1 MRHDRPAAGTRLLA
15 VFRFRAL
22 SYDSRFC
29 AASLGEVLPD
39 PVPFRYRLWSQAEF
53 LVEQQ
58 GDGLR
63 STDRRP
69 RGARGDATEDGEDV
83 RSIVERQLRF
93 NLLGPL
99 EAWDGDKR
107 LRLGGGIQE
116 RVLATLLLEPGKIL
130 PVSRLVAAAWAEEPP
145 ATSSHQVRKAIGD
158 LRRRIPRGSEVLVTD
173 GPGYRA
179 QLADAQLDLS
189 EFNALAATAREAS
202 AAGRTRE
209 AVKALSNAL
218 ALWRGPVLTGEGG
231 PVVEAAATAL
241 EERRLAA
248 AEELFGL
255 RLALGEHGEL
265 VIDLRQYVEQYPLRE
280 NLRGQLM
287 LALYRSQRQ
296 AEALEEYGK
305 VRELL
310 VEELG
315 IDPGPKLTKLYED
328 ILRES
333 AELAPPLSPQPVPA
347 PASPSSVESPCTLP
361 YDLSDFSGRE
371 SQLGEIL
378 QRARQDRSGGT
389 RILAVDGMG
398 GSGKTSLAVRAAHQ
412 LADCFPDGQLY
423 IDLRGYSPD
432 QQPLSPVSALGTLL
446 RALGLPDDRIPDDLV
461 DRTALWRT
469 TLIGKRVLILLD
481 NAADAAVVR
490 PLLPTDLGCLT
501 LVTSRARLLDLDGAH
516 WLCLEVMSPEES
528 LTLVGEALDERVAAE
543 PEAAAELARLCGH
556 LPLALRIVTARLSN
570 RPRWTL
576 QYMVDRL
583 HDETRRLDELSMGER
598 SVAAALRLSYQ
609 ALDENSRAAFR
620 TLALHPGDID
630 VYVAGALLD
639 TRTRQGEDI
648 LEFLLDVHLIEQPE
662 IGRYIFH
669 DLVSSFARGL
679 HGGARAHADKAAVER
694 VLGYYLT
701 LTETACRILFP
712 GRRHL
717 ATGIEE
723 SACDMPEVKSADQ
736 ARAWFA
742 REQNTLIPLVTLA
755 LQHGFDRHAVH
766 LARNVVFHLN
776 ACGLLDEFEE
786 MARIAVTAARRLG
799 DDGLLGMSLANLGVA
814 CWEMGALTEGA
825 EVAREGRDLA
835 ARVGDGGTEAHGD
848 STLGL
853 YMSLLGRFPEAL
865 SHLERALAKERELGL
880 RRAEAETLT
889 ILSTLYEQWGRY
901 REAAEAAE
909 SAVELCRQLG
919 QHENK
924 LVALI
929 DLGFARVGLGAYTEA
944 EAAVD
949 EARNLCGDAREPGIV
964 ALTLALSAEI
974 TYTLGAEEQALVYA
988 RRALALVESSASP
1001 LRSAKVRN
1009 TAGRVYYKSGKF
1021 RLAMELH
1028 TKAHELA
1035 ARLDYRCEEAYARL
1049 GMALASEA
1057 LGDVRAAAA
1066 HRAACEE
1073 MFAAM
1078 EVPPG
1083 IRRQ

>member
-1 MRHDRPAAGTRLLA
+1 M
-15 VFRFRAL
+15 
-22 SYDSRFC
+22 
-29 AASLGEVLPD
+29 
-39 PVPFRYRLWSQAEF
+39 
-53 LVEQQ
+53 
-58 GDGLR
+58 
-63 STDRRP
+63 
-69 RGARGDATEDGEDV
+69 

-412 LADCFPDGQLY
+412 LADFFPDGQLY

-1057 LGDVRAAAA
+1057 LGDVQAAAA

>member
-1 MRHDRPAAGTRLLA
+1 M
-15 VFRFRAL
+15 
-22 SYDSRFC
+22 
-29 AASLGEVLPD
+29 
-39 PVPFRYRLWSQAEF
+39 
-53 LVEQQ
+53 
-58 GDGLR
+58 
-63 STDRRP
+63 
-69 RGARGDATEDGEDV
+69 
-83 RSIVERQLRF
+83 RSIVDGQLRF

-107 LRLGGGIQE
+107 LRLGGVIQE
-116 RVLATLLLEPGKIL
+116 RVLATLLLEPGKVL
-130 PVSRLVAAAWAEEPP
+130 PVSRLVAAAWTEEPP

-179 QLADAQLDLS
+179 QLADAQLDLN
-189 EFNALAATAREAS
+189 EFNALAASAREAS

-209 AVKALSNAL
+209 AVKALSDAL

-231 PVVEAAATAL
+231 PVIEAAATAL

-248 AEELFGL
+248 AEELFGS

-265 VIDLRQYVEQYPLRE
+265 VIDLRQFVEQYPLRE

-287 LALYRSQRQ
+287 LALYRSERQ

-333 AELAPPLSPQPVPA
+333 PELAPPPSAQPVPA
-347 PASPSSVESPCTLP
+347 PAPPASVESPCTLP

-371 SQLGEIL
+371 KQLGEIL

-412 LADCFPDGQLY
+412 LADSFPDGQLY

-481 NAADAAVVR
+481 NAADAAAVR

-501 LVTSRARLLDLDGAH
+501 LVTSRARLVDLDGAH
-516 WLCLEVMSPEES
+516 WLCLEVMTPEES
-528 LTLVGEALDERVAAE
+528 HTLVGEALGERVKAE

-556 LPLALRIVTARLSN
+556 LPLALRIVAARLSN

-583 HDETRRLDELSMGER
+583 HDETRRLDELSTGER

-639 TRTRQGEDI
+639 TWPRQGEDV

-662 IGRYIFH
+662 IGRYTFH

-679 HGGARAHADKAAVER
+679 HGGAREHADEAAVER
-694 VLGYYLT
+694 LLDYYLT
-701 LTETACRILFP
+701 LTEAACRILFP
-712 GRRHL
+712 GRRQIP
-717 ATGIEE
+717 TGLDE
-723 SACDMPEVKSADQ
+723 STFELPDVKTTDR
-736 ARAWFA
+736 ARTWFA
-742 REQNTLIPLVTLA
+742 REQDTLISLVKLA
-755 LQHGFDRHAVH
+755 VQHGFDRHAVH

-776 ACGLLDEFEE
+776 ACGLLDEFEA
-786 MARIAVTAARRLG
+786 MARIAVRAARRLG
-799 DDGLLGMSLANLGVA
+799 DDSLLGMSLANLGVA
-814 CWEMGALTEGA
+814 CWEMGALAEGA

-865 SHLERALAKERELGL
+865 SHLERAMAKERELGL

-901 REAAEAAE
+901 QEAAEAADG
-909 SAVELCRQLG
+909 AVELCRQLG

-929 DLGFARVGLGAYTEA
+929 DLGFARVGLGEYTEA
-944 EAAVD
+944 EAAVAQ
-949 EARNLCGDAREPGIV
+949 ARNLCGETREPGIV
-964 ALTLALSAEI
+964 ALALALSAEI
-974 TYTLGAEEQALVYA
+974 AYTLGDEEQALAYA
-988 RRALALVESSASP
+988 RRALALVGSSASP

-1009 TAGRVYYKSGKF
+1009 TVGRVYHKSGDHQ
-1021 RLAMELH
+1021 LAMELH

-1035 ARLDYRCEEAYARL
+1035 AKLDYRSEQAYARL
-1049 GMALASEA
+1049 GMSLAAEA
-1057 LGDVRAAAA
+1057 LGDVEAAAG
-1066 HRAACEE
+1066 HRTACEE
-1073 MFAAM
+1073 MFASM
-1078 EVPPG
+1078 EVSAG
-1083 IRRQ
+1083 SRRR

>member
-1 MRHDRPAAGTRLLA
+1 M
-15 VFRFRAL
+15 
-22 SYDSRFC
+22 
-29 AASLGEVLPD
+29 
-39 PVPFRYRLWSQAEF
+39 
-53 LVEQQ
+53 
-58 GDGLR
+58 
-63 STDRRP
+63 
-69 RGARGDATEDGEDV
+69 
-83 RSIVERQLRF
+83 
-93 NLLGPL
+93 

>member
-1 MRHDRPAAGTRLLA
+1 
-15 VFRFRAL
+15 
-22 SYDSRFC
+22 
-29 AASLGEVLPD
+29 
-39 PVPFRYRLWSQAEF
+39 
-53 LVEQQ
+53 
-58 GDGLR
+58 
-63 STDRRP
+63 
-69 RGARGDATEDGEDV
+69 V
-83 RSIVERQLRF
+83 RSIVDGQLRF
-93 NLLGPL
+93 NLLGSL

-107 LRLGGGIQE
+107 LRLGGVIQE
-116 RVLATLLLEPGKIL
+116 RVLATLLLEPGKVL
-130 PVSRLVAAAWAEEPP
+130 PVSRLVAAAWTEEPP
-145 ATSSHQVRKAIGD
+145 TTSSHQIRKAIGD

-189 EFNALAATAREAS
+189 EFNALAASARKAS
-202 AAGRTRE
+202 AAGRIRE
-209 AVKALSNAL
+209 AAKALSDAL

-231 PVVEAAATAL
+231 PVIEAAATAL

-255 RLALGEHGEL
+255 RLSLGEHGEL
-265 VIDLRQYVEQYPLRE
+265 VIDLRQFVEQYPLRE

-287 LALYRSQRQ
+287 LALYRSERQ

-310 VEELG
+310 ADELG
-315 IDPGPKLTKLYED
+315 IDPGPKLAKLYED

-333 AELAPPLSPQPVPA
+333 PELAPPPSAQPVPVPA
-347 PASPSSVESPCTLP
+347 PPVGVESPCTLP

-371 SQLGEIL
+371 RQLGEIL
-378 QRARQDRSGGT
+378 QLARQDRSGGT

-412 LADCFPDGQLY
+412 LADAFPDGQLY

-501 LVTSRARLLDLDGAH
+501 LVTSRARLVDLDGAH
-516 WLCLEVMSPEES
+516 WLCLEVMTPEES
-528 LTLVGEALDERVAAE
+528 HTLVGEALGERVKAE

-583 HDETRRLDELSMGER
+583 QDETRRLDELSMGER

-639 TRTRQGEDI
+639 TSPRQGEDI

-662 IGRYIFH
+662 IGRYTFH

-679 HGGARAHADKAAVER
+679 HGGVREHTDEAAVER
-694 VLGYYLT
+694 VLGYYLS
-701 LTETACRILFP
+701 LTEAACRILFP
-712 GRRHL
+712 GRRQIP
-717 ATGIEE
+717 TGLDE
-723 SACDMPEVKSADQ
+723 STFELPDVKTTDR
-736 ARAWFA
+736 ARTWFA
-742 REQNTLIPLVTLA
+742 REQDTLISLVTLA
-755 LQHGFDRHAVH
+755 VQHGFNRHAVH

-776 ACGLLDEFEE
+776 ARGLLDEFEE
-786 MARIAVTAARRLG
+786 IARTAVTAARRLG
-799 DDGLLGMSLANLGVA
+799 DDSLLGMSLANLGVA
-814 CWEMGALTEGA
+814 CWEMGALAEGA

-835 ARVGDGGTEAHGD
+835 ARVSDGGTEAHGD

-865 SHLERALAKERELGL
+865 SHLERAMTKERELGL

-901 REAAEAAE
+901 REAAEAADR
-909 SAVELCRQLG
+909 AVELCRQLG

-929 DLGFARVGLGAYTEA
+929 DLGFARVGLGEYTEA
-944 EAAVD
+944 EAAVAQ
-949 EARNLCGDAREPGIV
+949 ARNLCGETREPGII
-964 ALTLALSAEI
+964 ALTMALSAEI
-974 TYTLGAEEQALVYA
+974 AYTLGDEEQALAYA
-988 RRALALVESSASP
+988 CRALALAGSSASP

-1009 TAGRVYYKSGKF
+1009 TVGRVYHKSGKH
-1021 RLAMELH
+1021 RLAIELH
-1028 TKAHELA
+1028 AKAHELA
-1035 ARLDYRCEEAYARL
+1035 AKLDYRSEEAYARL
-1049 GMALASEA
+1049 GMSLAAEA
-1057 LGDVRAAAA
+1057 LGDVQAAAR
-1066 HRAACEE
+1066 HRTACEE
-1073 MFAAM
+1073 MFASM
-1078 EVPPG
+1078 EVPAG
-1083 IRRQ
+1083 SRRK